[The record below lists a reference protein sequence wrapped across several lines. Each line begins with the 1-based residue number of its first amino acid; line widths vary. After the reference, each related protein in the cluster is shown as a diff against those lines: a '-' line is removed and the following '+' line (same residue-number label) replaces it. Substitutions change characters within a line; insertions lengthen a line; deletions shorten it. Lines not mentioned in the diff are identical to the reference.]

1 MNQWPEPLTL
11 FTSAFHIDCRIL
23 TLISPQRKFSGMC
36 PGCNSNSRSTGS
48 TGLNC
53 CQRQLAALVR
63 FTSFGKLGQGSSV
76 SSSVSTSLT
85 IANART
91 TTTTTTTTLF
101 FHPKIYKSG
110 LLNLCPLALGDW
122 VAWGPRQVHLTPSQL
137 QQLYRHYPMEN
148 IKCNNPIMRPI
159 MARGCII

>member
-11 FTSAFHIDCRIL
+11 FTSAFYIDCRIL

-91 TTTTTTTTLF
+91 TTTTTTTLF

-110 LLNLCPLALGDW
+110 LLNLCPLALGDC

-148 IKCNNPIMRPI
+148 IKCNNPIMRPT